1 MMPNITRGD
10 RVAGVMVYLAGDG
23 RHNEHTN
30 PHVVAG
36 HEVVVAAVGSRELST
51 DDALDIANE
60 LDQPRRV
67 FGTRVTAPVKEW
79 SESEQRMI
87 KVGERDAH
95 VWHCSLSLKSSEGQ
109 LSDEQWGRIAGE
121 FVEGMGFTGSDDGG
135 AGCRWVAVRH
145 GLSSA
150 GNDHVHVV
158 VNLVREDGTKARVHN
173 DMPRAQRLANVLEK
187 RHGLVVL
194 ESRES
199 GRGALAGAKPG
210 ELNRAERAAVS
221 LPAREELRRRVR
233 AAAAGAGGERE
244 YLDALKDARVLVRP
258 RYAEGGRERVVG
270 YSVALVPNVVDGR
283 REDPVWFGA
292 GKLDRTLALG
302 QLRSR
307 WGVDVAGDAGLTAA
321 WTERWRS
328 ATVAEKVAVSTPP
341 ADAARALHG
350 MAGRLGEAEQRVAA
364 LDVAGV
370 FARASLALEKDR
382 PGPLQEASD
391 ALARAAQPPAHDSS
405 HRERGKSERASLDAA
420 YASRLV
426 ARATS
431 RDAKVGWIAV
441 LRQAERAARAIAHAQ
456 ELRGQVQ
463 AAARTNQAL
472 AAVARAVPQLERAV
486 QVGASGGQIP
496 AHATRRP
503 SDRGPARDRRDGA
516 ERD

>member
-1 MMPNITRGD
+1 MIPNITRGA
-10 RVAGVMVYLAGDG
+10 RVAGLMVYLAGEG
-23 RHNEHTN
+23 RHNEHSN

-36 HEVVVAAVGSRELST
+36 HDVVVQGVGSRLLST

-67 FGTRVTAPVKEW
+67 FGTRVTMPVKEW
-79 SESEQRMI
+79 SEAEQGMV
-87 KVGERDAH
+87 KVGDSDAH
-95 VWHCSLSLKSSEGQ
+95 VWHCSLSLGASEGQ
-109 LSDEQWGRIAGE
+109 LSDAQWGQIATE
-121 FVEGMGFTGSDDGG
+121 FVEGMGFAGDDDGG

-145 GLSSA
+145 GLSSN
-150 GNDHVHVV
+150 GNDHIHVV

-173 DMPRAQRLANVLEK
+173 DFPRAQQLANTLEK

-210 ELNRAERAAVS
+210 ELNRAERAAVA

-233 AAAAGAGGERE
+233 AAAAGASGERE
-244 YLDALKDARVLVRP
+244 YLDALRDARVLVRP

-283 REDPVWFGA
+283 RERPVWFGA

-307 WGVDVAGDAGLTAA
+307 WGVDVAGDPGLTTA
-321 WTERWRS
+321 WTERWEG
-328 ATVAEKVAVSTPP
+328 ATVAGKVAVSTPP

-350 MAGRLGEAEQRVAA
+350 MTGRLGEAEQRVAA

-391 ALARAAQPPAHDSS
+391 ALARAAQPPVHDSA
-405 HRERGKSERASLDAA
+405 HREREKSERASLNAA

-486 QVGASGGQIP
+486 QVGASSGTVP

-503 SDRGPARDRRDGA
+503 SDRGPARDGGGGA